1 MTEQPT
7 LQPLEPLTEP
17 IDIVVIAAHPDDI
30 EFGTAGSV
38 AQWIKQGATVTYVLI
53 TKGNAGSNEPDAD
66 LDALAQTRIDE
77 QKAAADVLGVQRVIH
92 LGYEDG
98 TLQPTLELRRDL
110 TRILRDLKPYR
121 VVCQDPTT
129 VFAGDNYINHPDH
142 RAAGEA
148 AIYAT
153 FPSSETRPIFPELL
167 AEGYEPHK
175 VSELYLNLS
184 MNPTH
189 FNDVTDVFEMKLDS
203 LRCHVSQLG
212 SGEDFDNGVRKFITE
227 RSQQAGE
234 RVGVG
239 HAEMFKVMTLSR
251 PNPEQQAEDA
261 AEAAKA

>member
-1 MTEQPT
+1 MSDHN
-7 LQPLEPLTEP
+7 LQPLEPLTDP

-38 AQWIKQGATVTYVLI
+38 ARWVQQGATVTFVLI
-53 TKGNAGSNEPDAD
+53 TKGNAGSNDPDAD
-66 LDALAQTRIDE
+66 LEALAQTRIAE
-77 QKAAADVLGVQRVIH
+77 QKAAADMLGVQRVIH

-98 TLQPTLELRRDL
+98 TLQPTMALRRDL
-110 TRILRDLKPYR
+110 TRILRDIKPYR

-129 VFAGDNYINHPDH
+129 VFARDNYINHPDH

-153 FPSSETRPIFPELL
+153 FPSAETRPIFPELL

-175 VSELYLNLS
+175 VSELYLNLT

-189 FNDVTDVFEMKLDS
+189 YMDITDTFETKLNA

-227 RSQQAGE
+227 RSLEAGE
-234 RVGVG
+234 RIGVT
-239 HAEMFKVMTLSR
+239 HAEMFKVMTLVR
-251 PNPEQQAEDA
+251 PDQDQQAAET
-261 AEAAKA
+261 AEAAQA